1 MPDDAPQREVPTGG
15 TVIVWI
21 FLLAVAAL
29 LVMVI
34 YTFAATDDGPSLRNN
49 RLSAMSTPRGGV
61 LTQASSDDHP
71 FLTER

>member
-1 MPDDAPQREVPTGG
+1 MPDDARQTKGPTGG

-34 YTFAATDDGPSLRNN
+34 YTFAATDDGPPPRNKISY
-49 RLSAMSTPRGGV
+49 RTSAAPARVNPSFIR
-61 LTQASSDDHP
+61 
-71 FLTER
+71 

>member
-1 MPDDAPQREVPTGG
+1 MPDDAAQRKVHTGG
-15 TVIVWI
+15 TIIVWI

-34 YTFAATDDGPSLRNN
+34 YTFAATDVG
-49 RLSAMSTPRGGV
+49 RLPRSKIPFRAAEAV
-61 LTQASSDDHP
+61 TQASSDDHH